1 MKLTDYISTQLILS
15 HNQIKKN
22 KKISKEYI
30 RDKTFN
36 SFKHHK
42 NNHINSFE
50 TLKNEENIRNDENKL
65 FLRLYS
71 KTKKLYPTKI
81 TDTFK
86 DLISHYE
93 NNNYKIPDLSDKK
106 NIFSQNPFLTEGIEL
121 EQFYRAINMK
131 KKFKKKQKHLDFIRK
146 EMLMI
151 ESISYDKSHYV
162 IDKDKDKTDKNKKD
176 RKFNYF
182 QADTVY
188 DKIKEEKLRIK
199 REKLNLK
206 KIEQKGWAKKEKEIK
221 IDISDDNSNIKK
233 IEENKSNDNKNLK
246 NLNSL
251 SSIKN
256 EYISTIQSYN
266 RKATMSIK
274 NSESTSTDYKQN
286 TLNHFRSYKSPQTL
300 KVRSPKKIKFKL
312 LMEEQKNKL
321 LKDIEETKNTMNNKD
336 LMEKNITIENYTN
349 KSKTSKEI
357 KEKKNNETINENNDS
372 NNIFRSLLQKMKLA
386 DDKKKKTFR
395 YSKFLSQRIKGP
407 MILNFFGQKA
417 IKQTII
423 RKLNRENDPK
433 KILDIYMN
441 LHYDL
446 FNHNEIEKLIKIY
459 YQKILGYS
467 QESINKIIN
476 LKLGDDLICEL
487 LEKYII
493 KSKEK
498 ISKHST
504 NPRVNKSLDEANKE
518 IKALK
523 RRYLIGKSLEI
534 MD

>member
-1 MKLTDYISTQLILS
+1 
-15 HNQIKKN
+15 
-22 KKISKEYI
+22 
-30 RDKTFN
+30 
-36 SFKHHK
+36 
-42 NNHINSFE
+42 
-50 TLKNEENIRNDENKL
+50 
-65 FLRLYS
+65 
-71 KTKKLYPTKI
+71 
-81 TDTFK
+81 
-86 DLISHYE
+86 
-93 NNNYKIPDLSDKK
+93 
-106 NIFSQNPFLTEGIEL
+106 
-121 EQFYRAINMK
+121 MK

-162 IDKDKDKTDKNKKD
+162 IDKDKDKREKNKKD

-221 IDISDDNSNIKK
+221 FDISDDNSNIKK

-286 TLNHFRSYKSPQTL
+286 TLNHFRSYKTPQTL

-349 KSKTSKEI
+349 KSRTSKGI

-534 MD
+534 MY